1 MWDGGEGGEGGDGGP
16 TNLQHQALGELEA
29 PLRARV
35 ELLAADRRLRL
46 HRRHRRRHRRRLRRE
61 LLDLLEIVDLLR
73 VGELGV
79 HGGELPLSLH
89 PLALAALGGRR
100 LFGVD
105 PLVDLRL
112 ERVLDLADELEH
124 EALER
129 GALAV
134 AVGGAARR
142 RERAHRRRQ
151 RVVGG
156 GEALEEALE
165 LPLERLAAVLVRH
178 VEERRRVEEL
188 GERERAARAARRLA
202 ALRRRRLRQ
211 RGAKVGELGEGV
223 VERRLPRRLGREPLE
238 VDAQRE
244 ERLGREGAPAGG
256 GGGDER
262 RGAALADERRVGVE
276 EGAERERGG
285 LLVRRDVER
294 LEQRVRVLPLLAQ
307 PLRGELRR
315 RRRHLGVAVLEPG
328 REQRRALRDLEP
340 LHLRLRLE
348 EAERV
353 DAHLRWGAQAVV

>member
-1 MWDGGEGGEGGDGGP
+1 MSGGGVGAVSGGEGGEGGEGGDGGP

-79 HGGELPLSLH
+79 HGGELPLRLH

-129 GALAV
+129 RALAV

-142 RERAHRRRQ
+142 RERAHRRR
-151 RVVGG
+151 
-156 GEALEEALE
+156 
-165 LPLERLAAVLVRH
+165 
-178 VEERRRVEEL
+178 
-188 GERERAARAARRLA
+188 
-202 ALRRRRLRQ
+202 
-211 RGAKVGELGEGV
+211 
-223 VERRLPRRLGREPLE
+223 
-238 VDAQRE
+238 
-244 ERLGREGAPAGG
+244 
-256 GGGDER
+256 
-262 RGAALADERRVGVE
+262 
-276 EGAERERGG
+276 
-285 LLVRRDVER
+285 
-294 LEQRVRVLPLLAQ
+294 
-307 PLRGELRR
+307 
-315 RRRHLGVAVLEPG
+315 
-328 REQRRALRDLEP
+328 
-340 LHLRLRLE
+340 
-348 EAERV
+348 
-353 DAHLRWGAQAVV
+353 